1 MRIMAGSPLIGKTI
15 SGCALRSN
23 YGVSVVAIRRESGLL
38 TNPGP
43 ETTLCQND
51 VLYLLGSQEQ
61 LSRAVP
67 QFFSA
72 NGTKE

>member
-1 MRIMAGSPLIGKTI
+1 
-15 SGCALRSN
+15 
-23 YGVSVVAIRRESGLL
+23 VVAIRRESGLL

-43 ETTLCQND
+43 ETALCQND

-67 QFFSA
+67 QFFAA